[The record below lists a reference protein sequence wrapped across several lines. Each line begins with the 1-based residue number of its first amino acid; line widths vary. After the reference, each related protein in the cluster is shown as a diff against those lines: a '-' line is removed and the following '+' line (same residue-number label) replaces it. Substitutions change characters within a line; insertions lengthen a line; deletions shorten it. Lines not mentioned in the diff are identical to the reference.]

1 MATLTI
7 RNLPEKVRNRLRV
20 RAAKRGVSME
30 AEVRTILAEAVE
42 APESKQAM
50 PVSELQDWVA
60 ANRKK
65 VRGDKNDSTALIR
78 DRRRE
83 TILDVV
89 HAGRDPADVF
99 GGNYQRILSEADWTE
114 DHVKGLKRQLR

>member
-1 MATLTI
+1 VTT
-7 RNLPEKVRNRLRV
+7 
-20 RAAKRGVSME
+20 
-30 AEVRTILAEAVE
+30 
-42 APESKQAM
+42 
-50 PVSELQDWVA
+50 VSELQEWVA

-83 TILDVV
+83 AILEAV

-99 GGNYQRILSEADWTE
+99 GNNYRRILSEADWTE
-114 DHVKGLKRQLR
+114 DHVKGLKRQPR

>member
-7 RNLPEKVRNRLRV
+7 RNLPERVRNRLRV

-30 AEVRTILAEAVE
+30 AEARTILAEAVE
-42 APESKQAM
+42 APEGKQVM
-50 PVSELQDWVA
+50 TVSELQEWVA

-65 VRGDKNDSTALIR
+65 VRGDKNDSTTLIR

-83 TILDVV
+83 AILDVV

>member
-30 AEVRTILAEAVE
+30 AEARTILAEAVE
-42 APESKQAM
+42 ASEGRQAIT
-50 PVSELQDWVA
+50 VSELQEWVA

-65 VRGDKNDSTALIR
+65 VRGDKNDSIALIR

-83 TILDVV
+83 AILDVLRD
-89 HAGRDPADVF
+89 GCDPADVF
-99 GGNYQRILSEADWTE
+99 GGSYKRILGEADWT
-114 DHVKGLKRQLR
+114 DDQVKGLKRQPR